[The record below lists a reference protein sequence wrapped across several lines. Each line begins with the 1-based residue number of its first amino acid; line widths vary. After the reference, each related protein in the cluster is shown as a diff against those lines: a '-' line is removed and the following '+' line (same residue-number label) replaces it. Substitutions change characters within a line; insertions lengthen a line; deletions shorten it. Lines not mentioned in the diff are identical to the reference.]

1 MAQASKY
8 AKDEVRTG
16 LDCVKVPIRDSDGE
30 ISGWRS
36 VTSPTELFNTL
47 IAWNIKHFWQ
57 AKDTPFVTGNLGQ
70 YLHPFEQNHF
80 SESILKGTVNLAHL
94 PLNASIRAYI
104 NEMRFPLGED
114 GTDPVDDTISAEDF
128 WQDSNSY
135 LKIFPPHLVDVTWD
149 TIKRHW
155 MIRSYA
161 LCMLQS
167 YLSPLDMV
175 LHSTN
180 GHQQYRWCW
189 KKPRGALKLINFE

>member
-1 MAQASKY
+1 MKKLWPKLQKY
-8 AKDEVRTG
+8 AKGEVRTG
-16 LDCVKVPIRDSDGE
+16 LDCVEVPIRDSDGE

-47 IAWNIKHFWQ
+47 IARNIKHFSQ

-94 PLNASIRAYI
+94 PLNTSIHACI

-114 GTDPVDDTISAEDF
+114 GTDLVDNTISAEDF

-135 LKIFPPHLVDVTWD
+135 LKICPPHLVDVTWD

-155 MIRSYA
+155 MTQSYV

-167 YLSPLDMV
+167 YPSLFNMES
-175 LHSTN
+175 HSTN
-180 GHQQYRWCW
+180 GHQ
-189 KKPRGALKLINFE
+189 L